1 MAMEW
6 ERHCEKSLCYR
17 YSLGFIPN
25 RIEEISLT
33 LNYLMPDLISW
44 AHVVKSFKL
53 WFYSF
58 FLFFLLWY
66 ENHSFINISVLEHK
80 QLIRELKQSKE
91 RIEKY
96 MSHLQHLK
104 FFSLSPS
111 YCFRRSRSH
120 SRCQTPVLCIPL
132 PHRYLFVFFG
142 YRFVLAKYLRFRVN
156 VKYKFQRC

>member
-1 MAMEW
+1 MAW
-6 ERHCEKSLCYR
+6 ERHCEKSLRYR
-17 YSLGFIPN
+17 YSLGFIPD

-33 LNYLMPDLISW
+33 LNYLMADLISW
-44 AHVVKSFKL
+44 AHVIKSFKL
-53 WFYSF
+53 WFSCF
-58 FLFFLLWY
+58 FFFLLWY
-66 ENHSFINISVLEHK
+66 ENHSYINTSVLALHK

-91 RIEKY
+91 RSKKY
-96 MSHLQHLK
+96 MSHLQHDK

-111 YCFRRSRSH
+111 YCFWRSRSH

-142 YRFVLAKYLRFRVN
+142 YRFVLAKYLRFRVS